1 MAVRIEKGGWFLIF
15 LIGVVLVGYSLHK
28 YGVIDLSKW
37 TGGRLG
43 PSRVAEKVDPSKP
56 LELPASGAA
65 ESKDVRIRVNIWVGC
80 VGGLVANGGL
90 D

>member
-37 TGGRLG
+37 T
-43 PSRVAEKVDPSKP
+43 
-56 LELPASGAA
+56 
-65 ESKDVRIRVNIWVGC
+65 
-80 VGGLVANGGL
+80 
-90 D
+90 